1 MLRSVWPCLAG
12 WMLAAV
18 SSGALAAATPA
29 TKTVAPRA
37 AAAVAMPVAASSS
50 EVTATQDWSATLERI
65 ANSVVSIQ
73 IDQTRAF
80 DTEWNTSSQATGF
93 VVDAERGLVLTNRH
107 VVTPGPVTAQGT
119 FLNREEVELRPV
131 YRDPVHDF
139 GFYQY
144 DPRQLRFA
152 RPASIPLAPEGA
164 RVGTEIRVVGNDA
177 GEQLS
182 ILAGTLA
189 RLERA
194 APEYGKGKYN
204 DFNTFY
210 LQAASSTSG
219 GSSGSPV
226 VDRAGRAVALNAG
239 GSGNAAS
246 SFYLPLERV
255 VRALRLLQA
264 GQPVPRGTLQTAFT
278 YTPFDELARL
288 GLDRGT
294 EAEVRGALPGRTG
307 LLVVSEVLPGSTADG
322 QLEVG
327 DIVLQAD
334 GRWLADFQALAALL
348 DDRVGRVVSLRVR
361 RGERVVDCA
370 VAVDDLHAITPDRF
384 LEFGDAIVHPLSYQ
398 MARHFN
404 LPVRGVFVANP
415 GYLFGAGGVPRG
427 ALLVSFDGKPV
438 PTLAALRALL
448 LAVPEGGRAAV
459 RYVAQDDPRT
469 PQLRSII
476 VDRRWFPARECH
488 RDDTVG
494 RWQCA
499 AVEAGAAAQPTPV
512 ASATLPPAPD
522 ARTARLAPSLVVV
535 NYTLPYSISGVTD
548 RSYNGTGLVVDAAR
562 GLVVVDRNTV
572 PVALGDARL
581 TFAGSVEVPAR
592 VVYIHPLHN
601 LAMLAYEPLAL
612 GDTPV
617 RSAVLV
623 PRALK
628 PGEEVWAVG
637 LRPDGRVA
645 SQATRVA
652 SIEPAQFPLS
662 RTLQF
667 REANQELLRL
677 VNGPADFDGV
687 LTGARGDIHALWS
700 SFAYE
705 SGREMVQ
712 QNLGVPL
719 DAVVDMVR
727 QVQSGLSSSGSTG
740 LARDAAVPAL
750 RTLDVELGALTLSA
764 ARRYGVPAAWLQ
776 RLAEAGGAQRQ
787 VLTVTRLTGGSDA
800 ARQLQPGD
808 LLLAMDGKVVT
819 RFRDVELQAQQSRV
833 NVTLWRGGAEQ
844 TVEVATTALP
854 AQELDRVVQWAGAT
868 LHAPHR
874 ALAAQRGVAPEGV
887 FVAYF
892 LYGSPATRYGLWAGR
907 RITEVDGQ
915 PTPDLDTFLAR
926 VRDKADRA
934 SVRLR
939 TVTWNGSVEVITL
952 KLDKHYWPAYEL
964 RLGPQGWSRVAID

>member
-1 MLRSVWPCLAG
+1 MRRSLWLCAAG
-12 WMLAAV
+12 GMLAALLP
-18 SSGALAAATPA
+18 GAYALAKPPIAPALPSARVVAAP
-29 TKTVAPRA
+29 A
-37 AAAVAMPVAASSS
+37 AALP
-50 EVTATQDWSATLERI
+50 DWSATLERI
-65 ANSVVSIQ
+65 ANSVVAIQ

-80 DTEWNTSSQATGF
+80 DTEWNTSAQATGF

-107 VVTPGPVTAQGT
+107 VVTPGPVTAQAT

-139 GFYQY
+139 GLYQY

-152 RPASIPLAPEGA
+152 KPEAIPLAPEGA

-226 VDRAGRAVALNAG
+226 VDRLGRAVALNAG
-239 GSGNAAS
+239 GAGNAAS

-264 GQPVPRGTLQTAFT
+264 GQPVPRGTLQTVFT

-288 GLDRGT
+288 GLDATT
-294 EAEVRGALPGRTG
+294 EAAVRSALPGRTG
-307 LLVVSEVLPGSTADG
+307 LLVVAEVQPGAPADG

-327 DIVLQAD
+327 DIVLQAE
-334 GRWLADFQALAALL
+334 GRWLADFQALDALL
-348 DDRVGRVVSLRVR
+348 DDSVGRVVHLQVR
-361 RGERVVDCA
+361 RGDRMVDCT
-370 VAVDDLHAITPDRF
+370 VTVGDLHAITPDRF

-404 LPVRGVFVANP
+404 LPVKGVFVANP
-415 GYLFGAGGVPRG
+415 GYLFGSAGVPRG
-427 ALLVSFDGKPV
+427 ALLVSLEGKPV
-438 PTLAALRALL
+438 PSLAALRALL

-459 RYVAQDDPRT
+459 RFVTQEDPRT
-469 PQLRSII
+469 PQLRSIT
-476 VDRRWFPARECH
+476 VERRWFPARECQ
-488 RDDTVG
+488 RDDTAG

-499 AVEAGAAAQPTPV
+499 AVEAGTPALVVPAAST
-512 ASATLPPAPD
+512 TLPPAPD
-522 ARTARLAPSLVVV
+522 ARSARVAPSLVVV
-535 NYTLPYSISGVTD
+535 NYTLPYSVSGVTD

-562 GLVVVDRNTV
+562 GLVLVDRNTV

-581 TFAGSVEVPAR
+581 TFGGAVEVPAR

-601 LAMLAYEPLAL
+601 LALLAYDPAAV
-612 GDTPV
+612 GTTPV
-617 RSAVLV
+617 RSAVLA
-623 PRALK
+623 PKPLK
-628 PGEEVWAVG
+628 PGDAVWAVG
-637 LRPDGRVA
+637 LRADGRLA
-645 SQATRVA
+645 SQDSTV
-652 SIEPAQFPLS
+652 SSVEPAQFPLS

-677 VNGPADFDGV
+677 VNGPEDFDGV
-687 LTGARGDIHALWS
+687 LTDAGGNIHALWS

-705 SGREMVQ
+705 NGREMVQ

-719 DAVVDMVR
+719 DAAMEMVQR
-727 QVQSGLSSSGSTG
+727 FQSTAPAS
-740 LARDAAVPAL
+740 AL
-750 RTLDVELGALTLSA
+750 RTLDVELGALMPSA
-764 ARRYGVPAAWLQ
+764 ARRYGVPAVWLQ
-776 RLAEAGGAQRQ
+776 RLAEAGKEQRQ
-787 VLTVTRLTGGSDA
+787 VLVITRLTGGSDA
-800 ARQLQPGD
+800 AKQLQAGD
-808 LLLAMDGKVVT
+808 LLLAIDGKVVT
-819 RFRDVELQAQQSRV
+819 RFRDVEVLAQQPRV
-833 NVTLWRGGAEQ
+833 NVTVWRGGAEVV
-844 TVEVATTALP
+844 VEVATTALP

-907 RITEVDGQ
+907 RIVEVDGQ

-926 VRDKADRA
+926 VRHKADRA

-964 RLGPQGWSRVAID
+964 RLGPQGWARVAVD